1 MEAWF
6 PLVVSM
12 WVHLDKC
19 QLSSSTDFPSP
30 YESATATW
38 KILLPYIQC
47 ATPLHPLPHEYRY
60 NNEFYCILCH
70 MNIDITTSIMVTLWL
85 HIWVWFGFDGSFEIL
100 ILREYGSG
108 IIIVRPSDGDL
119 MAIIKPLV
127 FDGNWNRFGRC
138 QACDNWNFQSLSVV
152 VKHMTIETFDRFW
165 SSTIQSAS
173 WWL

>member
-1 MEAWF
+1 
-6 PLVVSM
+6 
-12 WVHLDKC
+12 
-19 QLSSSTDFPSP
+19 
-30 YESATATW
+30 
-38 KILLPYIQC
+38 
-47 ATPLHPLPHEYRY
+47 
-60 NNEFYCILCH
+60 
-70 MNIDITTSIMVTLWL
+70 
-85 HIWVWFGFDGSFEIL
+85 
-100 ILREYGSG
+100 
-108 IIIVRPSDGDL
+108 L